1 MGAVAAFGVSC
12 VAAGLPR
19 LGWPTF
25 FEEPAML
32 MGVVLLG
39 KTLEERA
46 KLAAS
51 SDMASL
57 QVMPSNIHPQH
68 RPQRHTTHHSQHQH
82 SKASA
87 AHGRGIV
94 TLQHPAVSEMLGWW
108 IGIKQSSTNATCHVI
123 AMSSFS
129 PDLSVVLIRPL

>member
-1 MGAVAAFGVSC
+1 MSC
-12 VAAGLPR
+12 VAMAFPR

-57 QVMPSNIHPQH
+57 QVGSRAARVSNCFVQSMPVEGS
-68 RPQRHTTHHSQHQH
+68 HH
-82 SKASA
+82 
-87 AHGRGIV
+87 IYLCEFV
-94 TLQHPAVSEMLGWW
+94 
-108 IGIKQSSTNATCHVI
+108 
-123 AMSSFS
+123 
-129 PDLSVVLIRPL
+129 